1 MELSSQAESKYRV
14 VHQYTARREDE
25 LSVNVGDLI
34 HQVDVREGE
43 GGWARGKLNGYYGY
57 FPLNHA
63 TRITLVDP
71 VVPSSTRGRG
81 RHHRVLHP
89 YKSQRPEDLDLQL
102 GAIIEFITEVEPG
115 WWKGRIG
122 DKVGVFPNNYVSD
135 PLGGCS
141 EPESP
146 VVLRRNSRV
155 KSFHA
160 SIDQN
165 LGAPISNALFSP
177 EDEPV
182 GPLFGSIS
190 SQLDWSTASL
200 SSFKAQHGFFGRMRQ
215 SLSTKSL
222 VPKFLRGR
230 LSTTSLNDKSS
241 IGSPSIR
248 SRRNSF
254 ASFFTRSNGK
264 LQMPPSPS
272 PSRGEKWKRLTGFK
286 NYCSTPM
293 SRLDQDLRKLS
304 LSGGD
309 IQSPRSVEQSRSWV
323 WQQPPSGRDHKPSIG
338 DSGVTD
344 LDLEIH
350 EEQEEIFG
358 PILEITDEVFED
370 MFNKNESAEA
380 SSSSHNTS
388 SKSRLSKIRT
398 SFSPFEKKQSDVRR
412 TSIATNP
419 NVMWKPKPNDVTE
432 L

>member
-34 HQVDVREGE
+34 HQVDLREGE

-200 SSFKAQHGFFGRMRQ
+200 SSFKAQQGFFGRVRQ

-222 VPKFLRGR
+222 FPKFLRGR

-254 ASFFTRSNGK
+254 ASFFHKSNGK
-264 LQMPPSPS
+264 LQVPPSPS
-272 PSRGEKWKRLTGFK
+272 PSRKERWKRRK
-286 NYCSTPM
+286 NADWFSV
-293 SRLDQDLRKLS
+293 S
-304 LSGGD
+304 
-309 IQSPRSVEQSRSWV
+309 IAVEASPGHK
-323 WQQPPSGRDHKPSIG
+323 SGRFGNGSVG
-338 DSGVTD
+338 SGSCK
-344 LDLEIH
+344 LKK
-350 EEQEEIFG
+350 QF
-358 PILEITDEVFED
+358 
-370 MFNKNESAEA
+370 
-380 SSSSHNTS
+380 
-388 SKSRLSKIRT
+388 RLSMSAPHDMAGECLNTAPRH
-398 SFSPFEKKQSDVRR
+398 
-412 TSIATNP
+412 
-419 NVMWKPKPNDVTE
+419 
-432 L
+432 